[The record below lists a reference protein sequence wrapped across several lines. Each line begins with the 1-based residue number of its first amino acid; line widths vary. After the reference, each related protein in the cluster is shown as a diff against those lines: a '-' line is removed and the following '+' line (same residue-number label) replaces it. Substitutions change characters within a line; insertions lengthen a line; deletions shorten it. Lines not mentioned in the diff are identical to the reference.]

1 MEFAFTEE
9 QEMLRDSV
17 IKLMAKHAPRESLR
31 KWERERKYPEELY
44 QAWADAG
51 LLRLPFP
58 ENVGGLGASAI
69 DLALVVYELSRVS
82 TDVSMA
88 FGGSIFCGLNVL
100 RKGTDAQR
108 AHWLPKLLDGS
119 IKFCIGISEP
129 DAGSDV
135 GNIRTYAVRDGDRYI
150 VNGQKLWTTGAGLKN
165 SVICAYVKTDRAAHY
180 RKGMTHILIDNDMPG
195 VELRKLDML
204 GRRTVGTYEVFFKD
218 VSVPADRVIGG
229 EGGGWDCLMGGLQYE
244 RAVSS
249 AGNCGGA
256 QAVVDL
262 ATSYARERIQFG
274 QPIGSFQ
281 AIGHMLADMET
292 ELEAGK
298 LLTWRANWLVSQ
310 NKDALREITHAKL
323 FTSEMYAKLAN
334 MGVQVMGGYGLN
346 EEYDM
351 QRYLRDSRSTTIA
364 AGTSQALR
372 NLLMNLMGM
381 KATK

>member
-58 ENVGGLGASAI
+58 ENVGGLGATAL
-69 DLALVVYELSRVS
+69 DLAIVVFELSRVS

-119 IKFCIGISEP
+119 IKFSIGISEP

-310 NKDALREITHAKL
+310 KKDALREITHAKL

-372 NLLMNLMGM
+372 NLLANLMGM

>member
-1 MEFAFTEE
+1 MDFAFTEE
-9 QEMLRDSV
+9 QDMLRDSV
-17 IKLMAKHAPRESLR
+17 VKLMAKHAPRESLR
-31 KWERERKYPEELY
+31 KWDRERKYPEELY
-44 QAWADAG
+44 QAWVEAG

-58 ENVGGLGASAI
+58 EKVGGLGASAL
-69 DLALVVYELSRVS
+69 DLALVVFELSRVS

-100 RKGTDAQR
+100 RKGSDAQR
-108 AHWLPKLLDGS
+108 AHWIPKLLDGE

-165 SVICAYVKTDRAAHY
+165 SVICAYVKTDRNAHY

-204 GRRTVGTYEVFFKD
+204 GRRSVGTYEVFLKD

-249 AGNCGGA
+249 AGNCGGS
-256 QAVVDL
+256 QAIVDL
-262 ATSYARERIQFG
+262 AASYARERIQFG

-298 LLTWRANWLVSQ
+298 MLTWRANWLVSQ
-310 NKDALREITHAKL
+310 RKDALKEITHAKL
-323 FTSEMYAKLAN
+323 FTSEMYARHAN
-334 MGVQVMGGYGLN
+334 MGVQIMGGYGLN
-346 EEYDM
+346 QEFDM
-351 QRYLRDSRSTTIA
+351 ERYLRDSRSTTIA
-364 AGTSQALR
+364 AGTSQTQR
-372 NLLMNLMGM
+372 NLLANLMGM
-381 KATK
+381 KSKT

>member
-1 MEFAFTEE
+1 MDFAFTEE
-9 QEMLRDSV
+9 QEMLRDTV
-17 IKLMAKHAPRESLR
+17 VKLMAKHAPREALR
-31 KWERERKYPEELY
+31 KWNKERRYPEEVY
-44 QAWADAG
+44 QAFIDAG

-58 ENVGGLGASAI
+58 EEVGGLGASAL
-69 DLALVVYELSRVS
+69 DLALVVFELSRVT

-88 FGGSIFCGLNVL
+88 FGGSVFCGLNVY
-100 RKGTDAQR
+100 RKGTEAQR
-108 AHWLPKLLDGS
+108 AHWLPKLLSGE

-135 GNIRTYAVRDGDRYI
+135 GNIHTYAVRDGDHYI

-165 SVICAYVKTDRAAHY
+165 SVICAYVKTDRGAHY

-204 GRRTVGTYEVFFKD
+204 GRRTVGTYEVFLKD
-218 VSVPADRVIGG
+218 VRVPADRVIGG

-262 ATSYARERIQFG
+262 AVSYARERVQFG

-281 AIGHMLADMET
+281 VIGHMLADMET

-298 LLTWRANWLVSQ
+298 LLTWRANWLVSR
-310 NKDALREITHAKL
+310 KRDALREITHAKL
-323 FTSEMYAKLAN
+323 YTSELYARLAN
-334 MGVQVMGGYGLN
+334 MGVQIMGGYGMN

-351 QRYLRDSRSTTIA
+351 ERHLRDSRSATIA
-364 AGTSQALR
+364 AGTSQTQR
-372 NLLMNLMGM
+372 NLIANLMGM
-381 KATK
+381 KSKT

>member
-1 MEFAFTEE
+1 MDFAFTEE
-9 QEMLRDSV
+9 QEMLRDTV
-17 IKLMAKHAPRESLR
+17 VKLMAKHAPREALR
-31 KWERERKYPEELY
+31 KWNKERRYPEEVY
-44 QAWADAG
+44 QAFIDAG

-58 ENVGGLGASAI
+58 EEVGGLGASAL
-69 DLALVVYELSRVS
+69 DLALVVFELSRVT

-88 FGGSIFCGLNVL
+88 FGGSVFCGLNVY
-100 RKGTDAQR
+100 RKGTEAQR
-108 AHWLPKLLDGS
+108 AHWLPKLLSGE

-135 GNIRTYAVRDGDRYI
+135 GNIHTYAVRDGDHYI

-165 SVICAYVKTDRAAHY
+165 SVICAYVKTDRGAHY

-204 GRRTVGTYEVFFKD
+204 GRRTVGTYEVFLKD
-218 VSVPADRVIGG
+218 VRVPADRVIGG

-262 ATSYARERIQFG
+262 AVSYARERVQFG

-281 AIGHMLADMET
+281 VIGHMLADMET

-310 NKDALREITHAKL
+310 KRDALREITHAKL
-323 FTSEMYAKLAN
+323 YTSELYARLAN
-334 MGVQVMGGYGLN
+334 MGVQIMGGYGMN

-351 QRYLRDSRSTTIA
+351 ERHLRDSRSATIA
-364 AGTSQALR
+364 AGTSQTQR
-372 NLLMNLMGM
+372 NLIANLMGM
-381 KATK
+381 KSKT

>member
-69 DLALVVYELSRVS
+69 DLAIVVYELSRVS